1 MARHD
6 PTRPFGDDGAT
17 ILTSVDA
24 RGVATLRFN
33 RPDKANSYDQPMLD
47 ALAAWIERCREDAAV
62 RMLVLRGEGK
72 HFSAG
77 AAIGAKDESR
87 ERSARR
93 QGIADICLALDAV
106 PKPTIAAVHGAC
118 IGGALALACCCDV
131 VLAGRDASFAIPEVR
146 LGFAPGP
153 LIPFF
158 LRALGYRNLRRFLLS
173 GERFPAAEAHRVGL
187 VHELCEPEALDQR
200 LDAMIDEMLMAAPGA
215 VARAK
220 QVLRAQV
227 TPAVSPHVLRKLQV
241 AFESAARSDEAEEG
255 RRSFRET
262 RKPSWYPKRDA

>member
-1 MARHD
+1 MAQEG
-6 PTRPFGDDGAT
+6 TAT
-17 ILTSVDA
+17 ILTSVCR

-33 RPDKANSYDQPMLD
+33 RPDKANSYDQDMLD
-47 ALAAWIERCREDAAV
+47 ALAAWIEQCRDDAAV

-77 AAIGAKDESR
+77 AAIASEGAAS

-93 QGIADICLALDAV
+93 HGIAEVCAALDGI
-106 PKPTIAAVHGAC
+106 PKPTVAAVQGAC
-118 IGGALALACCCDV
+118 IGGALAIASCCDV
-131 VLAGRDASFAIPEVR
+131 VVAGRDAVFAIPEVR

-158 LRALGYRNLRRFLLS
+158 LRALGYRVLRRYLLS
-173 GERFPAAEAHRVGL
+173 GERFSAEEAHRIGL
-187 VHELCEPEALDQR
+187 AHELCESGEIEQALEKVV
-200 LDAMIDEMLMAAPGA
+200 DEMLMAAPGA

-227 TPAVSPHVLRKLQV
+227 TPPISAEALRKLQV
-241 AFESAARSDEAEEG
+241 AFKSAARSDEAEEG
-255 RRSFRET
+255 RRSFREK
-262 RKPSWYPKRDA
+262 RKPSWYRDKGPAG